1 MRCIRHLPA
10 AVLALLSMA
19 PTVAQQEPEV
29 AAAKPVVPS
38 IAVLPFDN
46 LDQGQLAPAKSGDA
60 KPGDAKPGDKGW
72 RLPTDALAEACRL
85 EVEQLLVQ
93 RSGDGVRVVER
104 NRLSRALE
112 ELELHQSPLVDQD
125 TAVQFGKYVGA
136 RYLISGSIQP
146 IAIKEVEVKAY
157 DLDVKNTVAK
167 AEVLLKVLDV
177 ETSQIV
183 FSDTFAGSNT
193 VRSSKYRKEEPKDRE
208 QLVLPAVK
216 DALKQARQSETLAQ
230 FLGKLNPNAAKAG
243 MVALECAPDPEGC
256 DVEVDGLFVGNSP
269 CRIEVPLDKVVTLK
283 LSKPGYTAWEKQL
296 KASKEMAA
304 RKIAPTLQRTDKPP
318 EPGEGK

>member
-10 AVLALLSMA
+10 AVLVLLSLA
-19 PTVAQQEPEV
+19 RTPAQQEPEA
-29 AAAKPVVPS
+29 AAAKPAVPS

-46 LDQGQLAPAKSGDA
+46 LDQGQLAPAKSGDD
-60 KPGDAKPGDKGW
+60 KPGAASGW

-85 EVEQLLVQ
+85 DIEQLLVQ
-93 RSGDGVRVVER
+93 RSGNGVRVVER

-177 ETSQIV
+177 ETSQVV

-243 MVALECAPDPEGC
+243 MVAIDCAPDPEGC

-269 CRIEVPLDKVVTLK
+269 CKIEVPLDKVVTLK